1 MVTYLATLIA
11 LYWKFRQNE
20 IVQTG
25 YTCKTNNSTFYKNF
39 LNLGRKIFNSK
50 RYF

>member
-1 MVTYLATLIA
+1 METHLATLIA

-20 IVQTG
+20 IVQTE
-25 YTCKTNNSTFYKNF
+25 YRCKTNNSTFYKKI
-39 LNLGRKIFNSK
+39 LNLGRKTFNSK